1 MYLCTQTSEVADLSS
16 ELEGD
21 TEMLKIPVDTGIQ
34 SDLSASPTGIK
45 VTLVSEE
52 RSDPEASI
60 IINITVKDDE
70 AAERET
76 SQLSPEETAESC
88 KDRSTPRKKKRKSK
102 QDFETSTA
110 DASITDTPSSID
122 ASTPDP
128 LSDTPLPR
136 KSAKKEKRDK
146 KQRQE
151 EEVTEDGGDQED
163 EVEASQLAPP
173 DKKKKSK
180 KRKRER
186 DEEEE
191 KEEETHTVTENKI
204 KKKKKKK
211 AKDVEEEEREAG
223 RAVEEKAE
231 NPVSLA
237 ETMEEKKKKKKK
249 KRKEGG
255 QENEA
260 VQSEEQPAG
269 GSNGTEE
276 KMEATGRE
284 RERKSLS
291 RKFPV
296 IRH

>member
-76 SQLSPEETAESC
+76 SHLSPEETAESC

-173 DKKKKSK
+173 DKKKKAK

-291 RKFPV
+291 RKFPGKA
-296 IRH
+296 

>member
-146 KQRQE
+146 KRQE

-173 DKKKKSK
+173 DKKKKAK

-223 RAVEEKAE
+223 RAVEEKAG

-237 ETMEEKKKKKKK
+237 ETMEEKKKKKKKK

-291 RKFPV
+291 RKFPGKA
-296 IRH
+296 

>member
-16 ELEGD
+16 KLEGD

-146 KQRQE
+146 KRQE

-173 DKKKKSK
+173 DKKKKAK

>member
-76 SQLSPEETAESC
+76 GQLSPEETAESC

-110 DASITDTPSSID
+110 DGSITDTPSSTD

-146 KQRQE
+146 KRQE

-173 DKKKKSK
+173 DKKKKAK

-204 KKKKKKK
+204 KKKKKKKK

-237 ETMEEKKKKKKK
+237 ETMEEKKKKKKKK

-291 RKFPV
+291 
-296 IRH
+296 

>member
-70 AAERET
+70 ATERET
-76 SQLSPEETAESC
+76 SHLSPEETAESC

-110 DASITDTPSSID
+110 DASITDAPSSID

-173 DKKKKSK
+173 DKKKKAK

-291 RKFPV
+291 RKFPGKA
-296 IRH
+296 

>member
-76 SQLSPEETAESC
+76 SHLSPEETAESC

-173 DKKKKSK
+173 DKKKKAK

>member
-76 SQLSPEETAESC
+76 SHLSPEETAESC

-146 KQRQE
+146 KRQE

-173 DKKKKSK
+173 DKKKKAK

-211 AKDVEEEEREAG
+211 AKDVEEEKREAG

>member
-173 DKKKKSK
+173 DKKKKAK

-291 RKFPV
+291 RKFPGKA
-296 IRH
+296 

>member
-88 KDRSTPRKKKRKSK
+88 KDRSIPRKKKRKSK

-173 DKKKKSK
+173 DKKKKAK

-211 AKDVEEEEREAG
+211 AKDVEEEKREAG

-291 RKFPV
+291 RKFPGKA
-296 IRH
+296 

>member
-173 DKKKKSK
+173 DKKKKAK

>member
-52 RSDPEASI
+52 RLDPEASI

-76 SQLSPEETAESC
+76 SHLSPEETAESC

-173 DKKKKSK
+173 DKKKKAK

-211 AKDVEEEEREAG
+211 AKDVEEEKREAG

>member
-110 DASITDTPSSID
+110 DASITDAPSSID

-173 DKKKKSK
+173 DKKKKAK

-204 KKKKKKK
+204 KKKKKK

-237 ETMEEKKKKKKK
+237 ETMEEKKKKKKKK

>member
-21 TEMLKIPVDTGIQ
+21 TEMLKIPVDTGIH
-34 SDLSASPTGIK
+34 SDLSATPTGIK

-76 SQLSPEETAESC
+76 GQLSPEETAESC

-102 QDFETSTA
+102 QDFETSAA
-110 DASITDTPSSID
+110 DASITDTPSSTD

-136 KSAKKEKRDK
+136 KSAKKKKRDK
-146 KQRQE
+146 KRQE

-163 EVEASQLAPP
+163 EVEASQVAPP
-173 DKKKKSK
+173 DKKKKAK

-237 ETMEEKKKKKKK
+237 ETTEEKKKKKKK
-249 KRKEGG
+249 RRKEGG

-291 RKFPV
+291 
-296 IRH
+296 

>member
-76 SQLSPEETAESC
+76 SHLSPEETAESC

-110 DASITDTPSSID
+110 DASITDAPSSID

-146 KQRQE
+146 KRQE

-173 DKKKKSK
+173 DKKKKAK

-204 KKKKKKK
+204 KKKKK

-255 QENEA
+255 Q
-260 VQSEEQPAG
+260 SEEQPAG